1 MKRKEREHLKEDP
14 FQQFITNALEIL
26 RKFKKEI
33 LLGSAAVVGV
43 ILVIVV
49 VAIVKS
55 YSISVENKL
64 YAQALDIKNN
74 EKLSIEQKV
83 EQLSQLKSKSGISA
97 SIKLLLASLYF
108 EKGDIQKSKEIL
120 DNFPTS
126 KIKLLNDQKKLMEA
140 DILISTMK
148 QREGLELLNQLLS
161 DPRSEIAKDFI
172 LLKMARVQAKTK
184 QTETAVANLNKI
196 INEYPQSAYSFDAK
210 NLLNELKEK

>member
-14 FQQFITNALEIL
+14 FQQFITQALEIL
-26 RKFKKEI
+26 KKFKNEI
-33 LLGSAAVVGV
+33 FLGIAAAVGV
-43 ILVIVV
+43 VVIIIVV
-49 VAIVKS
+49 VFIRS
-55 YSISVENKL
+55 YSISAENKL
-64 YAQALDIKNN
+64 YGQALDIKND

-83 EQLSQLKSKSGISA
+83 EQLSQLKSKGGISA

-140 DILISTMK
+140 DLLISSMK
-148 QREGLELLNQLLS
+148 QKEALELLNQLLN
-161 DPRSEIAKDFI
+161 DPGSEIAKDFI
-172 LLKMARVQAKTK
+172 LLKMARVQARTE

-196 INEYPQSAYSFDAK
+196 IDEYPQSAYSFDAR

>member
-14 FQQFITNALEIL
+14 FQQFITQALEIL
-26 RKFKKEI
+26 KKFKKEI
-33 LLGSAAVVGV
+33 FLGIAAAVGV
-43 ILVIVV
+43 VVIIVV
-49 VAIVKS
+49 VVFIRS
-55 YSISVENKL
+55 YSISAENKL
-64 YAQALDIKNN
+64 YAQALDIKND
-74 EKLSIEQKV
+74 EKLSVEQKV
-83 EQLSQLKSKSGISA
+83 EQLSQLKSKGGISA

-140 DILISTMK
+140 DLLISSMK
-148 QREGLELLNQLLS
+148 QEEALELLNQLLN
-161 DPRSEIAKDFI
+161 DPVSEIAKDFI
-172 LLKMARVQAKTK
+172 LLKMARVQARTE

-196 INEYPQSAYSFDAK
+196 IDEYPQSAYTFDAR